1 MAGGKRSKPITVEL
15 KRIRRNRLLTAP
27 ALLLG
32 CLAMGRA
39 EQPCARCHRSEVDA
53 FERSPMGRSVGP
65 PSVFA
70 EGRIVHKLS
79 GSTIV
84 IGQRGLLLEHRLE
97 QRGVVAKYP
106 VAYSVGAGI
115 VGYSYMVR
123 LGPYLF
129 QSPASYYTQTKS
141 WDLTPGYET
150 EPHLDFT
157 HQITSGCLFCHTGS
171 VNLIGGT
178 ANQFGDPPFTPISCE
193 RCHGSSAAHVKN
205 PVAGSIVNPARL
217 APGTRD
223 SVCEQC
229 HLEGEGRI
237 LNPGRDWWDFQAG
250 QAAESVFVTYLRTG
264 ASGTLRAVSQS
275 ELLARSQCARQ
286 SGGRFWCGTCH
297 SPHDNQPHADQQNR
311 AQALR
316 QVCLR
321 CHSDLFAAGRQTA
334 GSARHQPAA
343 ECVSCHMPR
352 LRPTN
357 VAHSAITDHSIPRI
371 PRAQQPERGDANPGP
386 KAWREPDPA
395 LVRRD
400 LGLAY
405 FDLAS
410 STHAAPDLQQAYQI
424 LSQLPQQ
431 ARQDAAVEADLGS
444 LLLAQGETQLA
455 IRMFARASAQDAS
468 NARYVYCLGA
478 ALGRAGKMEEAV
490 KELRRSMELDP
501 SQPDAYLE
509 LAQLYKKAGREA
521 ESRNALR
528 EYLRFMPQNIQL
540 R

>member
-1 MAGGKRSKPITVEL
+1 MAATRNQRRHRHSL
-15 KRIRRNRLLTAP
+15 RIRLLTFA
-27 ALLLG
+27 ALLFC
-32 CLAMGRA
+32 CLAMLRA
-39 EQPCARCHRSEVDA
+39 EQPCVRCHPSEVSA
-53 FERSPMGRSVGP
+53 FEQSPMGRSVGP
-65 PSVFA
+65 PSIFA

-79 GSTIV
+79 GTTIA
-84 IGQRGLLLEHRLE
+84 IHQRGSLLEHTLE
-97 QRGVVAKYP
+97 QRGVVATYP
-106 VAYSVGAGI
+106 VAYSVGAGL

-123 LGPYLF
+123 LGRYLF

-157 HQITSGCLFCHTGS
+157 HQILSGCLFCHTGS

-193 RCHGSSAAHVKN
+193 RCHGSSAAHLKN
-205 PVAGSIVNPARL
+205 PAPGSIVNPARL
-217 APGTRD
+217 APGIRD

-229 HLEGEGRI
+229 HLEGEVRI

-250 QAAESVFVTYLRTG
+250 QAAESVFVTYLRTAPGG
-264 ASGTLRAVSQS
+264 ALRAVSQS

-286 SGGRFWCGTCH
+286 SGGRLWCGTCH
-297 SPHDNQPHADQQNR
+297 SPHAGQHAGQQNR
-311 AQALR
+311 AQAIQ
-316 QVCLR
+316 QVCLS
-321 CHSDLFAAGRQTA
+321 CHGDVFTA
-334 GSARHQPAA
+334 GRHQPAA

-371 PRAQQPERGDANPGP
+371 PRARQPEAGVANSQP
-386 KAWREPDPA
+386 KAWREPIPSLA
-395 LVRRD
+395 GRD

-405 FDLAS
+405 FDLAA
-410 STHAAPDLQQAYQI
+410 STHAESELRQAYRI
-424 LSQLPQQ
+424 LSQLPLLT
-431 ARQDAAVEADLGS
+431 RQDPVVEADLGS
-444 LLLAQGETQLA
+444 LLLSQGQAQLA
-455 IRMFARASAQDAS
+455 IRMFARASVQAPS
-468 NARYVYCLGA
+468 NARYVYCLGT
-478 ALGRAGKMEEAV
+478 ALERAGKMDEAV
-490 KELRRSMELDP
+490 KELKRSIELDP

>member
-1 MAGGKRSKPITVEL
+1 MPGGPRLKPITVER
-15 KRIRRNRLLTAP
+15 KRIGRYRLPMAP

-39 EQPCARCHRSEVDA
+39 EQPCARCHGSEVAA
-53 FERSPMGRSVGP
+53 FERSPMGRSVGL

-79 GSTIV
+79 GSTIT
-84 IGQRGLLLEHRLE
+84 IGQRGPLLEHRLE
-97 QRGVVAKYP
+97 QRGVAAKYP

-150 EPHLDFT
+150 ESHLDFT
-157 HQITSGCLFCHTGS
+157 HQITGGCLFCHTGS

-193 RCHGSSAAHVKN
+193 RCHGSSAAHLKN
-205 PVAGSIVNPARL
+205 PVPGSIVNPARL
-217 APGTRD
+217 APATRD

-229 HLEGEGRI
+229 HLEGEVRI
-237 LNPGRDWWDFQAG
+237 LNPGRDWWDFHAG

-297 SPHDNQPHADQQNR
+297 SPHANQQNR

-316 QVCLR
+316 QVCLS
-321 CHSDLFAAGRQTA
+321 CHSDLFAAGSRQA
-334 GSARHQPAA
+334 GSARHQAAA

-371 PRAQQPERGDANPGP
+371 ARAPQPEGGGAHPEP
-386 KAWREPDPA
+386 KAWREPEPA

-410 STHAAPDLQQAYQI
+410 STHAAPDLQQAYRI
-424 LSQLPQQ
+424 LSQLPPQ
-431 ARQDAAVEADLGS
+431 ARQDAPVEADLGS
-444 LLLAQGETQLA
+444 LLLAQGQTQLA
-455 IRMFARASAQDAS
+455 IRMFARASAQDPS
-468 NARYVYCLGA
+468 NGRYEYCLGA
-478 ALGRAGKMEEAV
+478 ALERAGKMEEAV
-490 KELRRSMELDP
+490 KELRRSIELDP

>member
-1 MAGGKRSKPITVEL
+1 MAPVTVG
-15 KRIRRNRLLTAP
+15 LTVP

-39 EQPCARCHRSEVDA
+39 EQPCARCHASEVAA

-79 GSTIV
+79 GSTIT
-84 IGQRGLLLEHRLE
+84 IHQRGSVLEHGLE
-97 QRGVVAKYP
+97 ERGVVAKYP
-106 VAYSVGAGI
+106 IAYSVGAGI

-123 LGPYLF
+123 LRQYLF

-157 HQITSGCLFCHTGS
+157 HQISSGCLFCHTGS

-178 ANQFGDPPFTPISCE
+178 ANQFGDPPFTPISCD
-193 RCHGSSAAHVKN
+193 RCHGSPAAHLKN

-217 APGTRD
+217 LTPSSRD

-229 HLEGEGRI
+229 HLEGEVRI

-250 QAAESVFVTYLRTG
+250 QATESVFVTYLRT
-264 ASGTLRAVSQS
+264 AAPGTLRAVSQS

-297 SPHDNQPHADQQNR
+297 NPHGDQQNR

-316 QVCLR
+316 QVCLS
-321 CHSDLFAAGRQTA
+321 CHSDLFAARGRPA
-334 GSARHQPAA
+334 GVAHHRAAA

-357 VAHSAITDHSIPRI
+357 VAHSAITDHSIPRL
-371 PRAQQPERGDANPGP
+371 PRAAQPERGGDNPQP
-386 KAWREPDPA
+386 KAWREPDA
-395 LVRRD
+395 AVVRRD

-405 FDLAS
+405 FDLAA

-424 LSQLPQQ
+424 LSQLPPQT
-431 ARQDAAVEADLGS
+431 RQDPAVEADLGS
-444 LLLAQGETQLA
+444 VLLAEGEAQLA
-455 IRMFARASAQDAS
+455 VQMFARASAQEPS
-468 NARYVYCLGA
+468 NARYLYCLGA
-478 ALGRAGKMEEAV
+478 ALERAGKIEEAV
-490 KELRRSMELDP
+490 KDLKRCIELDP
-501 SQPDAYLE
+501 SQPDPYLE
-509 LAQLYKKAGREA
+509 LAQVYKKAGREA
-521 ESRNALR
+521 ESRSELR
-528 EYLRFMPQNIQL
+528 EYLKFMPQNIQL

>member
-1 MAGGKRSKPITVEL
+1 M
-15 KRIRRNRLLTAP
+15 AP
-27 ALLLG
+27 ALLFA
-32 CLAMGRA
+32 CLAMGGA
-39 EQPCARCHRSEVDA
+39 EQPCVRCHPSETAA
-53 FERSPMGRSVGP
+53 FERSPMGRSVGA

-79 GSTIV
+79 GSTIT
-84 IGQRGLLLEHRLE
+84 IEQRGPVLEHRLE
-97 QRGVVAKYP
+97 ERGVAAKYP

-123 LGPYLF
+123 LGRYLF

-150 EPHLDFT
+150 EAHLDFT
-157 HQITSGCLFCHTGS
+157 HEISSGCLFCHTGS

-193 RCHGSSAAHVKN
+193 RCHGSSAAHLKN
-205 PVAGSIVNPARL
+205 PVPGSIVNPARL
-217 APGTRD
+217 APASRD

-229 HLEGEGRI
+229 HLEGEVRV

-264 ASGTLRAVSQS
+264 PSGTLRAVSQS

-297 SPHDNQPHADQQNR
+297 SPHGNQSHANQPHANQQNR

-316 QVCLR
+316 QVCLS
-321 CHSDLFAAGRQTA
+321 CHSDLFAH
-334 GSARHQPAA
+334 HQAAA

-371 PRAQQPERGDANPGP
+371 ARAPQPEVRSADSEP

-410 STHAAPDLQQAYQI
+410 STHAAPDLRQAYQI
-424 LSQLPQQ
+424 LSQLPPH
-431 ARQDAAVEADLGS
+431 ARQDDPAVEADLGS
-444 LLLAQGETQLA
+444 LLLAQGEAQLA
-455 IRMFARASAQDAS
+455 IRMFARASAQDPS
-468 NARYVYCLGA
+468 NARYIYCLGT
-478 ALGRAGKMEEAV
+478 ALERAGKMEEAV
-490 KELRRSMELDP
+490 QELKRSIEIDP

-509 LAQLYKKAGREA
+509 LAQLYKKSGRET

>member
-1 MAGGKRSKPITVEL
+1 MPGGKRSKPIPVAR
-15 KRIRRNRLLTAP
+15 KDIRRNRLLAAP

-32 CLAMGRA
+32 CLAVGVA
-39 EQPCARCHRSEVDA
+39 GQPCAPCHPSEVAA

-79 GSTIV
+79 GSSITIH
-84 IGQRGLLLEHRLE
+84 QRGPVLEHELE
-97 QRGVVAKYP
+97 QRGVVARYP

-123 LGPYLF
+123 LGRYLF

-157 HQITSGCLFCHTGS
+157 HQISSGCLFCHTGS

-193 RCHGSSAAHVKN
+193 RCHGSSAAHLKN
-205 PVAGSIVNPARL
+205 PIPGSIVNPARL
-217 APGTRD
+217 APGSRD

-229 HLEGEGRI
+229 HLEGEVRV

-250 QAAESVFVTYLRTG
+250 QAAEGVFVTYLRTA

-297 SPHDNQPHADQQNR
+297 NPHADQQNR

-316 QVCLR
+316 QVCLS
-321 CHSDLFAAGRQTA
+321 CHGDLFAA
-334 GSARHQPAA
+334 RHHRAAA

-371 PRAQQPERGDANPGP
+371 AGAPRPEAGGPSPEP

-405 FDLAS
+405 FDLAA
-410 STHAAPDLQQAYQI
+410 STHAAPDLRQAYQM
-424 LSQLPQQ
+424 LSQLPLP
-431 ARQDAAVEADLGS
+431 ARQDDPAVEADLGS
-444 LLLAQGETQLA
+444 LLLAQGQAQLA
-455 IRMFARASAQDAS
+455 IRMFERASAQDPS
-468 NARYVYCLGA
+468 NARYVYCLGT
-478 ALGRAGKMEEAV
+478 ALERAGKKEEAV
-490 KELRRSMELDP
+490 KQLKRSIELDP

-509 LAQLYKKAGREA
+509 LAQLYRKGGQEA